1 MPTLASRA
9 RDVATSNPA
18 CVWVLPLL
26 ASDDSTCML
35 QTHSEDLFVH
45 YAMGLLHVGLSSP
58 VDILFL
64 TAFVLKASS
73 GHGRSLDVGQLGSM
87 QFKLHCKA

>member
-1 MPTLASRA
+1 MLQPQTLP
-9 RDVATSNPA
+9 VFGYCPCLHLMIQPA
-18 CVWVLPLL
+18 CCRRTVK
-26 ASDDSTCML
+26 T
-35 QTHSEDLFVH
+35 FVH

-73 GHGRSLDVGQLGSM
+73 GHGCSLDVGQLGSM
-87 QFKLHCKA
+87 HFKLHCKA